1 MARGKSGAK
10 KKNTGFS
17 VGSIVDVVAS
27 GRDSFRS
34 ADEPLLVRVHVDPG
48 CPRDV
53 VMAVKDA
60 LVPQRPQATVEVRG
74 LSLNPGDASDCDLV
88 VLLAAPDTSAC
99 AKLACGYARVGTAC
113 ALVVESAVDIPS
125 LGLPEEQQALVGC
138 VAASSPEALLPKLAC
153 WMVSATEKGVAVA
166 AAFPF
171 CRKAE
176 VEALVTRCA
185 LENAAIGAVALVPG
199 SDFPLMT
206 ANQAKMAFDIA
217 GAYGMTVTFDRAL
230 EIAGVVAAGLGYRT
244 LARTFAGFVPGFGWV
259 LKAGIGYA
267 GTVTT
272 AKALENWLTR
282 DERKKTAPVSAPVP
296 ADAVAQLPVKV
307 GSPHKAR
314 AAKAAVPKAQAEK
327 PEAIEY
333 LTL

>member
-1 MARGKSGAK
+1 MARNKSGARK
-10 KKNTGFS
+10 GSVFS
-17 VGSIVDVVAS
+17 VASVVDAVAS
-27 GRDSFRS
+27 ARDSFRS
-34 ADEPLLVRVHVDPG
+34 ADEPLLIRVHVDPG
-48 CPRDV
+48 CPREV
-53 VMAVKDA
+53 ALAIKAA
-60 LVPQRPQATVEVRG
+60 LVPNKPQVTVEVRG
-74 LSLNPGDASDCDLV
+74 LSLYPGDASDCDLV
-88 VLLAAPDTSAC
+88 LLLAAPDCSEC
-99 AKLACGYARVGTAC
+99 VKLARGYARVGTAC

-166 AAFPF
+166 AALPF

-176 VEALVTRCA
+176 VESLVTECA
-185 LENAAIGAVALVPG
+185 LENAVIGAVGFVPG
-199 SDFPLMT
+199 GDFTVMT

-282 DERKKTAPVSAPVP
+282 DERKKTGPVPAPVP

-314 AAKAAVPKAQAEK
+314 AAKAAAPKAQAEK

>member
-1 MARGKSGAK
+1 MARYKGGA

-17 VGSIVDVVAS
+17 VGRVVDVVAS

-34 ADEPLLVRVHVDPG
+34 ADEPLLVRVHVDPA
-48 CPRDV
+48 CPREV
-53 VMAVKDA
+53 ALAVKAA

-88 VLLAAPDTSAC
+88 LLLAAPDCEAC
-99 AKLACGYARVGTAC
+99 VKLARGYARIGTNC

-125 LGLPEEQQALVGC
+125 LGLPEEQQELVGC

-153 WMVSATEKGVAVA
+153 WMVSVGEKGVAVA

-217 GAYGMTVTFDRAL
+217 SAYGACLTPERAL

-244 LARTFAGFVPGFGWV
+244 LARTFAGLVPGFGWV

-272 AKALENWLTR
+272 AKAVETWITR
-282 DERKKTAPVSAPVP
+282 DKREKRKPKKPTAPVA

-307 GSPHKAR
+307 
-314 AAKAAVPKAQAEK
+314 AKPESQAEK
-327 PEAIEY
+327 PEAFEY

>member
-1 MARGKSGAK
+1 MARYKSGA

-17 VGSIVDVVAS
+17 MGRIVDVVAS

-34 ADEPLLVRVHVDPG
+34 ADEPLLIRVHVDPA
-48 CPRDV
+48 CPREV
-53 VMAVKDA
+53 ALAVKAA
-60 LVPQRPQATVEVRG
+60 LVPQRPHATVEVRG

-88 VLLAAPDTSAC
+88 LLLAAPDCEAC
-99 AKLACGYARVGTAC
+99 VKLARGYARIGTYC
-113 ALVVESAVDIPS
+113 ALVVESAVDIPV
-125 LGLPEEQQALVGC
+125 LGLPEEQQAFVGC

-153 WMVSATEKGVAVA
+153 WMVSAGEKGVTVA

-217 GAYGMTVTFDRAL
+217 SAYGMGMTPDRAL

-244 LARTFAGFVPGFGWV
+244 LARAFAGLVPGFGWV

-272 AKALENWLTR
+272 AKAVETWLTR
-282 DERKKTAPVSAPVP
+282 EKRQKRKSKKTPAPAPT
-296 ADAVAQLPVKV
+296 DALAQLPVKV
-307 GSPHKAR
+307 VTSEPW
-314 AAKAAVPKAQAEK
+314 AEK
-327 PEAIEY
+327 PEDFEY

>member
-1 MARGKSGAK
+1 MARKKGGARP
-10 KKNTGFS
+10 GSVFS
-17 VGSIVDVVAS
+17 VASVVDAVAS
-27 GRDSFRS
+27 ARDSFRS
-34 ADEPLLVRVHVDPG
+34 ADEPLLIRVHVDPD
-48 CPRDV
+48 CPREV
-53 VMAVKDA
+53 A
-60 LVPQRPQATVEVRG
+60 LAIKAALLPNRPQVAVEVRG
-74 LSLNPGDASDCDLV
+74 LSLYPGDASDCDLV
-88 VLLAAPDTSAC
+88 LLLAAPDCLAC
-99 AKLACGYARVGTAC
+99 ARLACGYARVGTAC
-113 ALVVESAVDIPS
+113 ALVVESAADIPP
-125 LGLPEEQQALVGC
+125 LGLPEEQQFLVGC

-176 VEALVTRCA
+176 VEALVTGCA
-185 LENAAIGAVALVPG
+185 LENAVIGAVGLVPG
-199 SDFPLMT
+199 GDFTIMT

-217 GAYGMTVTFDRAL
+217 SAYGMTITFDRAL

-244 LARTFAGFVPGFGWV
+244 LARTFAGFVPGFGWI

-272 AKALENWLTR
+272 AKALESWLTR
-282 DERKKTAPVSAPVP
+282 DQRKKAKPASAPVP

-307 GSPHKAR
+307 GAPHR
-314 AAKAAVPKAQAEK
+314 VRSSKAAPSKHQAEK
-327 PEAIEY
+327 PESIEY